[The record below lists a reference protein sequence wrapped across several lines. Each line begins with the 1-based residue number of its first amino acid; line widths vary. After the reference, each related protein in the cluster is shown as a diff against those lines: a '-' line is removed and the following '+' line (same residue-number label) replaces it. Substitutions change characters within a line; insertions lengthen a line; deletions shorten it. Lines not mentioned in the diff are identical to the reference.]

1 MQGQRVEDVRIER
14 LRFGLSPR
22 TELCDHRH
30 VAALAEVIDQAP
42 PIVVHRPTM
51 RVIDGVHRVH
61 AARSLGRETIR
72 ALLFDG
78 DEVAAHIEAVRSNVT
93 HGKPLT
99 LAEREAAAVHI
110 VQLVPDWSDRR
121 IAGVSGLSPKTVAR
135 LRARATGDS
144 AQSRARLGRDGRRR
158 PLDPTEVRRRVAEA
172 VRSDPEAS
180 TRAIAAR
187 TGASQATVRDVR
199 QRLSRG
205 LSELITRPRRS
216 RKKGGRA
223 PGAPGTDD
231 PDHRD
236 DEPGAADPDGP
247 DGPSGPED
255 LGDPG
260 RPGRPGD
267 HDDLGDVEV
276 LGEPVGVIDG
286 AGNGLAPGPGRA
298 AATDFATWFEQH
310 RIDEADWQRFVHGLP
325 ISRVY
330 EVADSCRRFSAA
342 WRDFAIALED
352 RARAHRRSSS
362 SPSSGSSS
370 ESTA

>member
-22 TELCDHRH
+22 TELCDSRH
-30 VAALAEVIDQAP
+30 VAALAEVIDQVP

-51 RVIDGVHRVH
+51 RVIDGVHRVN

-99 LAEREAAAVHI
+99 LAEREAAALHI
-110 VQLVPDWSDRR
+110 VELVPDWSDRR

-135 LRARATGDS
+135 LRARATVDS
-144 AQSRARLGRDGRRR
+144 AQSRARLGRDGRLR

-172 VRSDPEAS
+172 VRSDPDAS

-205 LSELITRPRRS
+205 VSELIGRPRRS
-216 RKKGGRA
+216 RQKTDGPA
-223 PGAPGTDD
+223 DD
-231 PDHRD
+231 P
-236 DEPGAADPDGP
+236 AADDALPLAD
-247 DGPSGPED
+247 DADDPEH
-255 LGDPG
+255 
-260 RPGRPGD
+260 PGD
-267 HDDLGDVEV
+267 HPGFRA
-276 LGEPVGVIDG
+276 LGEPVALMHRASNGVV
-286 AGNGLAPGPGRA
+286 AGPGG
-298 AATDFATWFEQH
+298 AATADFATWFEQH

-330 EVADSCRRFSAA
+330 EVADACRRFSAA
-342 WRDFAIALED
+342 WRAFAIALED

-362 SPSSGSSS
+362 SPKSSSGPE